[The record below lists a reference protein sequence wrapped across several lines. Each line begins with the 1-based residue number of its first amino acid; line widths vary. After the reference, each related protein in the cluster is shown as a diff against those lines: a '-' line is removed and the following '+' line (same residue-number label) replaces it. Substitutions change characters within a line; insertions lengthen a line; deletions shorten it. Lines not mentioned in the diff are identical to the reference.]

1 MAGKPKENQS
11 PARRAPAQKRALE
24 KVELI
29 LEAATRIIDRDGLAA
44 LSTNR
49 VAELAGVSIGT
60 LYQYF
65 PNKQAILVALG
76 QRETKAVSARIVE
89 LLGAPR
95 PRQPGGHAREMIAAV
110 FGAFGGRTRVHR
122 VLLEHQ
128 LAREGLAPLDAMPSF
143 FAGLLADAEV
153 PGPDGKGQRLTR
165 AEAFVLTHA
174 FGGVIRA
181 SIGEGQGMPPRAEVE
196 QALLRLVRG
205 FLAWRD
211 EPAPCAADADR
222 PAAR

>member
-1 MAGKPKENQS
+1 MPAKPPANQS
-11 PARRAPAQKRALE
+11 LGRRTPAQARSLE

-29 LEAATRIIDRDGLAA
+29 LEAATRIIDRDGLTA

-49 VAELAGVSIGT
+49 VAEIAGVSIGT

-65 PNKQAILVALG
+65 PNKQAILAALG
-76 QRETKAVSARIVE
+76 QREAKAVSARIIE
-89 LLGAPR
+89 LLAAPG
-95 PRQPGGHAREMIAAV
+95 PSQPGANAREMIAAV

-128 LAREGLAPLDAMPSF
+128 LAQEGLAQLDAMPAL
-143 FAGLLADAEV
+143 FASLLAGAEV
-153 PGPDGKGQRLTR
+153 PGPDGKPQRLSR

-181 SIGEGQGMPPRAEVE
+181 SIGDAAGKPPRAEIE
-196 QALLRLVRG
+196 QALERLVRG
-205 FLAWRD
+205 FLAWRG
-211 EPAPCAADADR
+211 EPPGKEPR
-222 PAAR
+222 KARA